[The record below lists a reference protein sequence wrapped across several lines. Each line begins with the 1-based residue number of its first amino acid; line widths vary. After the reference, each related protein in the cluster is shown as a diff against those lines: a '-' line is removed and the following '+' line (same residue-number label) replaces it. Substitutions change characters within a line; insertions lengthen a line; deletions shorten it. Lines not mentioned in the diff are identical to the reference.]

1 MDTNNLI
8 VYCEFEEG
16 NIADVSLELLT
27 KGRSLANQ
35 LGVRLEAIVLG
46 DNLEG
51 IEKQIFHVR
60 IRQGAGVPAPAQI
73 PHDVHPV
80 SQEVQPDG
88 VPQQRVMAEH
98 RPAVAD
104 GVGGLALLRDGEV
117 FPHLVNALLR
127 R

>member
-1 MDTNNLI
+1 MET
-8 VYCEFEEG
+8 G
-16 NIADVSLELLT
+16 ADAGHPVPYKAVQHVLYGMVAVFIRYDGQGRRHFLLA
-27 KGRSLANQ
+27 GQA
-35 LGVRLEAIVLG
+35 VVL
-46 DNLEG
+46 LK
-51 IEKQIFHVR
+51 IEKQILHVR

-98 RPAVAD
+98 CPAVAD
-104 GVGGLALLRDGEV
+104 GVGGLALFRDREA
-117 FPHLVNALLR
+117 FPHFVNALLR

>member
-1 MDTNNLI
+1 METGANTGRPVPHKAVQYVLYGMVAILI
-8 VYCEFEEG
+8 RHNGQSRRHF
-16 NIADVSLELLT
+16 LLA
-27 KGRSLANQ
+27 GQS
-35 LGVRLEAIVLG
+35 VVL
-46 DNLEG
+46 LK
-51 IEKQIFHVR
+51 IEKQILHIR
-60 IRQGAGVPAPAQI
+60 ICQGAGVPAPAQI

-80 SQEVQPDG
+80 SQEVQPYG

-104 GVGGLALLRDGEV
+104 GVGGLALFRDGQA

>member
-1 MDTNNLI
+1 MET
-8 VYCEFEEG
+8 G
-16 NIADVSLELLT
+16 ADAGRPVPDKAVQHVLYGMVAVFIRHDGQGRRHFLLAGQAVGLL
-27 KGRSLANQ
+27 K
-35 LGVRLEAIVLG
+35 
-46 DNLEG
+46 
-51 IEKQIFHVR
+51 IEKQIFHIR

-88 VPQQRVMAEH
+88 IPQQWVMAEH

-104 GVGGLALLRDGEV
+104 GVSGLAFLRDGEA
-117 FPHLVNALLR
+117 FPNLVNALLR

>member
-1 MDTNNLI
+1 METGADAGRPVPHKAVQHVLYGMVAVLI
-8 VYCEFEEG
+8 RHDGERRRHF
-16 NIADVSLELLT
+16 LLA
-27 KGRSLANQ
+27 GQA
-35 LGVRLEAIVLG
+35 VVL
-46 DNLEG
+46 LK
-51 IEKQIFHVR
+51 IEKQILHIR

-88 VPQQRVMAEH
+88 VPQERVMAEH

-104 GVGGLALLRDGEV
+104 GVGGLALLRDRKA

>member
-1 MDTNNLI
+1 MET
-8 VYCEFEEG
+8 G
-16 NIADVSLELLT
+16 ADAGHPVPYKAVQHVLYGMVAVFIRYDGQGRRHFLLA
-27 KGRSLANQ
+27 GQA
-35 LGVRLEAIVLG
+35 VVL
-46 DNLEG
+46 LK
-51 IEKQIFHVR
+51 IEKQILHIR

-88 VPQQRVMAEH
+88 IPQQRVMAEH
-98 RPAVAD
+98 CLAVAD
-104 GVGGLALLRDGEV
+104 GVGGLTILRDGEA

>member
-1 MDTNNLI
+1 MCIRDRA
-8 VYCEFEEG
+8 VG
-16 NIADVSLELLT
+16 LL
-27 KGRSLANQ
+27 K
-35 LGVRLEAIVLG
+35 
-46 DNLEG
+46 
-51 IEKQIFHVR
+51 IEKQIFHIR

-98 RPAVAD
+98 CPAVAD
-104 GVGGLALLRDGEV
+104 GVGGLALFRDREA
-117 FPHLVNALLR
+117 FPHFVNALLR